1 MQLSLC
7 CSSLP
12 FPTCLSPV
20 DNAWCYAY
28 AGRQNMQLDKRAV
41 YVEENFDLAAT
52 SDVAVPSCFCPCIL
66 CFLHSPFSKQYQ
78 RLVWGLGLSF
88 FFFFLVLFLVY
99 TTSDRFFITC
109 SLQGKLQG
117 CFPSVAAVLENC

>member
-1 MQLSLC
+1 
-7 CSSLP
+7 
-12 FPTCLSPV
+12 
-20 DNAWCYAY
+20 
-28 AGRQNMQLDKRAV
+28 MQLDKRAV

-88 FFFFLVLFLVY
+88 FFFFGPVFGLYHF
-99 TTSDRFFITC
+99 
-109 SLQGKLQG
+109 
-117 CFPSVAAVLENC
+117 